1 MLSFSNRGVNQPRA
15 KVDQLSGHLRR
26 VTDSLS
32 MADKD
37 GAPVTEVLRGGASAT
52 RLNLSTARLFV
63 ASGPDKGRSVQ
74 IDGRPSIVGTETDCA
89 LVLSDRSV
97 SRRHAEV
104 MRRGDLVV
112 VRDLGST
119 NGTFYH
125 DARVGEVSVPL
136 GGEIFFGKTRVKVVP
151 EEVEVPTKPSV
162 EDRLG
167 PLVGGDLRMREIFA
181 LVEEVAP
188 TDVTVVVE
196 GETGTGKELVARAI
210 HERSNRR
217 AKNLVVFDCTNQPKD
232 LIESSLFGHV
242 KGAFTGATAQR
253 AGAFERA
260 DEGTIF
266 LDELGEFGL
275 DLQPKLLRVLES
287 REVQKVG
294 GEGYDGVNVRVVAA
308 TNRNLKAEVRAG
320 RFREDLYYRLAV
332 VKIVLPPLRERASD
346 LPRLIEHFIHQSGNT
361 FSVDPSCYAA
371 LKAHTW
377 PGNVRELKNVVD
389 RAAALS
395 RGKASVDLTR
405 FMLEAEEGDL
415 KPSSPLRPAAPSM
428 SGALDSKLP
437 SFKEAKGKIV
447 ADFESQYIQALLREH
462 GNNISLA
469 AREAGIDRKH
479 FKDLMRKY
487 GIDAKSDDE
496 D

>member
-1 MLSFSNRGVNQPRA
+1 MG
-15 KVDQLSGHLRR
+15 
-26 VTDSLS
+26 
-32 MADKD
+32 DK
-37 GAPVTEVLRGGASAT
+37 GGTHVTEVLRAGTSVT
-52 RLNLSTARLFV
+52 RLNPTTAKLFV
-63 ASGPDKGRSVQ
+63 TNGADKGRTAQVES
-74 IDGRPSIVGTETDCA
+74 RPILVGTETDCD
-89 LVLSDRSV
+89 LVLTDRSV

-104 MRRGDLVV
+104 SRRGDLVIV
-112 VRDLGST
+112 KDLGST

-136 GGEIFFGKTRVKVVP
+136 GGEVSFGKTRVKIVP
-151 EEVEVPTKPSV
+151 EEVEAPSRPSA

-181 LVEEVAP
+181 LIDEIAP
-188 TDVTVVVE
+188 SDVTVVIE

-210 HERSNRR
+210 HERSKRVQR
-217 AKNLVVFDCTNQPKD
+217 PFVVFDCSNQPKD

-242 KGAFTGATAQR
+242 KGAFTGATAPR
-253 AGAFERA
+253 TGAFERA
-260 DEGTIF
+260 NTGTIF
-266 LDELGEFGL
+266 MDELGEFGL

-294 GEGYDGVNVRVVAA
+294 GEGYDPVDVRVIAA
-308 TNRNLKAEVRAG
+308 TNRNLKAEVRHG

-332 VKIVLPPLRERASD
+332 VKIVLPPLRERVSD
-346 LPRLIEHFIHQSGNT
+346 IPRLVEHFIQQNAGS
-361 FSVDPSCYAA
+361 FSLDPSCYGA
-371 LKAHTW
+371 LKAHRW

-395 RGKASVDLTR
+395 RGKSNVDLSR
-405 FMLEAEEGDL
+405 FLFEAEDGYTPRPVL
-415 KPSSPLRPAAPSM
+415 VSTPSSITAAAQP
-428 SGALDSKLP
+428 GAGAAQDKL
-437 SFKEAKGKIV
+437 SFKEAKGKVV
-447 ADFESQYIQALLREH
+447 ADFESQYIQSLLREH

-487 GIDAKSDDE
+487 GIDAKGDDE
-496 D
+496 P

>member
-1 MLSFSNRGVNQPRA
+1 MG
-15 KVDQLSGHLRR
+15 
-26 VTDSLS
+26 
-32 MADKD
+32 DK
-37 GAPVTEVLRGGASAT
+37 GGTHVTEVLRAGTSVT
-52 RLNLSTARLFV
+52 RLNPTSAKLFV
-63 ASGPDKGRSVQ
+63 TGGADKGRTAQLES
-74 IDGRPSIVGTETDCA
+74 RPIVVGTEADCD

-104 MRRGDLVV
+104 SRRGHLVIV
-112 VRDLGST
+112 KDLGST

-136 GGEIFFGKTRVKVVP
+136 GGEVSFGKTRVKIVP
-151 EEVEVPTKPSV
+151 EEVEAASRPSA

-181 LVEEVAP
+181 LIDEIAP
-188 TDVTVVVE
+188 SDVTVVIE

-210 HERSNRR
+210 AERSRR
-217 AKNLVVFDCTNQPKD
+217 ASKPFVVFDCSNQPKD

-242 KGAFTGATAQR
+242 KGAFTGATAPR
-253 AGAFERA
+253 SGAFERA
-260 DEGTIF
+260 DTGTIF

-294 GEGYDGVNVRVVAA
+294 GEGYDPVDVRVIAA

-332 VKIVLPPLRERASD
+332 VKIVLPPLRDRVSD
-346 LPRLIEHFIHQSGNT
+346 IPRLVEHFITQNGSA
-361 FSVDPSCYAA
+361 FSIDPGCYGA
-371 LKAHTW
+371 LKAHRW

-389 RAAALS
+389 RASALS
-395 RGKASVDLTR
+395 RGKTNVDLSR
-405 FMLEAEEGDL
+405 FMLEPEEGL
-415 KPSSPLRPAAPSM
+415 TPRPSLIQAPSASTSPASPLSAA
-428 SGALDSKLP
+428 DKL
-437 SFKEAKGKIV
+437 SFKEAKGRVV
-447 ADFESQYIQALLREH
+447 ADFESQYIQSLLREH

-487 GIDAKSDDE
+487 GIDAKGDDGE
-496 D
+496 

>member
-1 MLSFSNRGVNQPRA
+1 
-15 KVDQLSGHLRR
+15 
-26 VTDSLS
+26 

-37 GAPVTEVLRGGASAT
+37 GNHVTEVLRAGTSAT
-52 RLNLSTARLFV
+52 RLNLSSARLFV
-63 ASGPDKGRSVQ
+63 ASGPDKGRSTHVDSRT
-74 IDGRPSIVGTETDCA
+74 IVVGTEPECD

-104 MRRGDLVV
+104 VKRGDFVV

-119 NGTFYH
+119 NGTYFH
-125 DARVGEVSVPL
+125 EARVGEVFVPL
-136 GGEIFFGKTRVKVVP
+136 GGEVSFGKTKVKVVP
-151 EEVEVPTKPSV
+151 DEVEVGTKPLL

-181 LVEEVAP
+181 LIEEVGP

-210 HERSNRR
+210 HERSRR
-217 AKNLVVFDCTNQPKD
+217 TSRPLVVFDCTNQPKD

-260 DEGTIF
+260 DGGTIF
-266 LDELGEFGL
+266 LDELGEFSL

-294 GEGYDGVNVRVVAA
+294 GEGYDAVDVRVVAA

-332 VKIVLPPLRERASD
+332 VKIVLPPLRERVSD
-346 LPRLIEHFIHQSGNT
+346 IPRLVEHFIQLSGST
-361 FSVDPSCYAA
+361 FSVDPSCYPA
-371 LKAHTW
+371 LKGHTW

-395 RGKASVDLTR
+395 RGKSNVDLSR
-405 FMLEAEEGDL
+405 FMLEAEDGDL
-415 KPSSPLRPAAPSM
+415 KPSLPVRPAPAM
-428 SGALDSKLP
+428 VLGDSKLP

-487 GIDAKSDDE
+487 GIDARGDDE